1 MKPDVKRILAK
12 LSKEKVELATEKI
25 ELAARKPQALLKNAK
40 KLNLEI
46 DKAKNKINK
55 VWVVYEKAYNQWQQ
69 FLRTTES
76 SADEMNTDIGFT
88 MDALADLGVDF
99 TNVKELGMAQDIVN
113 KIEQDSKS
121 LRTLYGKPL

>member
-1 MKPDVKRILAK
+1 MKPDVKRILTK
-12 LSKEKVELATEKI
+12 LSENKV
-25 ELAARKPQALLKNAK
+25 ELAARKPQALLKDAK

-55 VWVVYEKAYNQWQQ
+55 VWVVYEKAYNEWQQ

-76 SADEMNTDIGFT
+76 SAEKIYTDIGFT

-99 TNVKELGMAQDIVN
+99 TNVKELGMAQDIVDR
-113 KIEQDSKS
+113 IEKDSKS

>member
-1 MKPDVKRILAK
+1 MKPDVKKILTK
-12 LSKEKVELATEKI
+12 LSENKI
-25 ELAARKPQALLKNAK
+25 ELAARKPQALLKDAK

-55 VWVVYEKAYNQWQQ
+55 VWVVYEKAYNEWQQ

-76 SADEMNTDIGFT
+76 SAEKIYTDIGFT

-99 TNVKELGMAQDIVN
+99 TNVKELGMAQDIVDR
-113 KIEQDSKS
+113 IEKDSKS

>member
-1 MKPDVKRILAK
+1 MKPDVKKILTK
-12 LSKEKVELATEKI
+12 LSENKV
-25 ELAARKPQALLKNAK
+25 ELAARKPQALLKDAK

-55 VWVVYEKAYNQWQQ
+55 VWVVYEKAYNEWQQ

-76 SADEMNTDIGFT
+76 SAEKIYTDIGFT

-99 TNVKELGMAQDIVN
+99 TNVKELGMAQDIVDR
-113 KIEQDSKS
+113 IEKDSKS

>member
-1 MKPDVKRILAK
+1 MKPEVRKILTK
-12 LSKEKVELATEKI
+12 LSENKV
-25 ELAARKPQALLKNAK
+25 ELAARKPQALLKDAK

-55 VWVVYEKAYNQWQQ
+55 VWVVYEKAYNEWQQ

-76 SADEMNTDIGFT
+76 SAEKIYTDIGFT

-99 TNVKELGMAQDIVN
+99 TNVKELGMAQDIVDR
-113 KIEQDSKS
+113 IEKDSKS

>member
-1 MKPDVKRILAK
+1 MKPDVKKILTK
-12 LSKEKVELATEKI
+12 LSENKV
-25 ELAARKPQALLKNAK
+25 ELAARKPQALLKDAK

-55 VWVVYEKAYNQWQQ
+55 VWVVYEKAYNEWQQ

-76 SADEMNTDIGFT
+76 SAEKIYTDIGFT

-99 TNVKELGMAQDIVN
+99 TNVKELGMAQDIVDR
-113 KIEQDSKS
+113 IEKDSKS
-121 LRTLYGKPL
+121 LRTLYGKPI